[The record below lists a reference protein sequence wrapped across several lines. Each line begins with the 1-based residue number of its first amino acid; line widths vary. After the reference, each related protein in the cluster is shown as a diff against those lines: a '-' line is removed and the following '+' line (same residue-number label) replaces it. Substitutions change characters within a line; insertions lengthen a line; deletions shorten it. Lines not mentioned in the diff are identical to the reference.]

1 MEMADDR
8 RGNPTPVE
16 DAARVILAILKQL
29 DCSAPLWGTY
39 HYGGQEAA
47 TALSVAQAIL
57 AEAQAWRPQL
67 SQEVEARAHAS
78 FADAVI
84 EPQHGVLDTRK
95 ITHTFGIKPRA
106 WRTGL
111 ADLLD
116 SYYRNV

>member
-1 MEMADDR
+1 
-8 RGNPTPVE
+8 
-16 DAARVILAILKQL
+16 
-29 DCSAPLWGTY
+29 
-39 HYGGQEAA
+39 
-47 TALSVAQAIL
+47 
-57 AEAQAWRPQL
+57 L
-67 SQEVEARAHAS
+67 SQEIVARAHAD
-78 FADAVI
+78 FADAEI